1 MKRVLLLCTICAL
14 SMPVF
19 SQVDTLHVTSNVA
32 ILKVKNQNSL
42 AFYAD
47 EEGADEEDQSSF
59 QALNALLSFNFS
71 GNNKGLSNLT
81 PIVNYG
87 WIEKWKLRE
96 KSKIALEIQPYAGGQ
111 INMRD
116 SSSYIPGLMLPGVAG
131 IKVDLSYRYEN
142 QDGFSF
148 MLAPINFGYK
158 LISNFADTTVTV
170 AQHNLR
176 TIGAIQFKDK
186 FTLSVQYT
194 YGWHNSISES
204 SSAFRSIFGKDATD
218 IQYLNL
224 NLQTKLTNTT
234 SKMPT
239 YLYIE
244 WRGLLNSDKYNSFQN
259 TRIISIGLRTEMGF
273 KFSGSAKKLI
283 NSFVL

>member
-1 MKRVLLLCTICAL
+1 MRKVLLSCISCIL
-14 SMPVF
+14 SISAF
-19 SQVDTLHVTSNVA
+19 SQVDSLHVNSNVA
-32 ILKVKNQNSL
+32 IVKIQNL
-42 AFYAD
+42 NALEFYS
-47 EEGADEEDQSSF
+47 DEEDEGDQPSF

-87 WIEKWKLRE
+87 WIEKWRLKDR
-96 KSKIALEIQPYAGGQ
+96 SKIALEIQPYAGGQ

-131 IKVDLSYRYEN
+131 IKVDLSYRYDN
-142 QDGFSF
+142 PDGFSF
-148 MLAPINFGYK
+148 MVAPVNFGYK

-170 AQHNLR
+170 AQHNIR

-186 FTLSVQYT
+186 FTFSIQYT

-204 SSAFRSIFGKDATD
+204 SSAFRSIFSKESTD

-224 NLQTKLTNTT
+224 NLQTMLTNIT

-239 YLYIE
+239 YLFIE

-259 TRIISIGLRTEMGF
+259 TRIISLGLRSEMGF
-273 KFSGSAKKLI
+273 KFSSSAKKGV
-283 NSFVL
+283 NSFML